1 MVTKTDLVIPGRL
14 PVTLTRTAQ
23 TNGAVNGPFGRGTTH
38 TTQVVL
44 LVEASRRS
52 LQSGDGRRVV
62 PKLPVEVRFD
72 EGADTLNINHRGL
85 IEKRKASDGDFIT
98 AVSVLCGERD
108 ICQQRTWGLRI
119 MA

>member
-1 MVTKTDLVIPGRL
+1 MRLQVEQKTKCCFDLCEEI
-14 PVTLTRTAQ
+14 
-23 TNGAVNGPFGRGTTH
+23 RGK
-38 TTQVVL
+38 L
-44 LVEASRRS
+44 
-52 LQSGDGRRVV
+52 

-108 ICQQRTWGLRI
+108 ICQQRTWGLRL